1 MTKKLD
7 DMTISSWV
15 KLVRTQQILLE
26 QMETDLKAANLPPLG
41 WYDVLL
47 ELDRQSSKKLRISE
61 VGAEVLLSK
70 SNITRLID
78 RMEKKELVVREPC
91 EEDGR
96 GAYAVIT
103 KDGKAMK
110 RKMWTVY
117 QKSIA
122 NYFNEPLTDTDKKN
136 LTRILGKLVVE
147 E

>member
-1 MTKKLD
+1 MAKKLD
-7 DMTISSWV
+7 EMTISSWV

-26 QMETDLKAANLPPLG
+26 QMEADMKAAGLPPIG

-47 ELDRQSSKKLRISE
+47 ELDSQPSKKLRISD
-61 VGAEVLLSK
+61 VGAQVLLSK

-78 RMEKKELVVREPC
+78 RMEKRELVVREPC

-110 RKMWTVY
+110 RKMWNVY
-117 QKSIA
+117 QKSI
-122 NYFNEPLTDTDKKN
+122 NSMFHEPLTDADKKN
-136 LTRILGKLVVE
+136 LTKILGKLVE
-147 E
+147 EE